1 MICACGGVIELDDYE
16 TERYIC
22 VVCYRTY
29 NDNRKHDDDD
39 GFE

>member
-1 MICACGGVIELDDYE
+1 LDDYE

-29 NDNRKHDDDD
+29 NDNRRHDD
-39 GFE
+39 E